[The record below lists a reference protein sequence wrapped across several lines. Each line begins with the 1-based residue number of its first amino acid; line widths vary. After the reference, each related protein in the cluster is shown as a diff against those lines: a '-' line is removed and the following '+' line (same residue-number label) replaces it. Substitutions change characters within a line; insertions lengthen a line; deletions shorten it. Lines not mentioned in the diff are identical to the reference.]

1 MSRHTYTSM
10 NGTLEY
16 ELRCDG
22 CGGRFVSGDD
32 SFYSW
37 PVLCDAAE
45 AEGWRLAGDAQWCTG
60 CRADAT
66 GPSAVG
72 DRGGRGRLVAL

>member
-1 MSRHTYTSM
+1 MSRRTYTSL

-16 ELRCDG
+16 ELLCDG
-22 CGGRFVSGDD
+22 CGARFDSGDD

-45 AEGWRLAGDAQWCTG
+45 AEGWLLGGAQRCTG
-60 CRADAT
+60 CRADPA

-72 DRGGRGRLVAL
+72 GPGGRGRLAVL